1 MYLINWPKIRSVGK
15 PCCWLMENPCGCWS
29 NPCGK
34 VPMENPCGCWS
45 NPCGKVPMENPCGCW
60 SNQKLARLSVRTRV
74 KSLSK
79 AQSYIEIGVEE
90 REVSTVQAR
99 YTREAL
105 YEMCTREIGKYCTRE
120 VHNREVHKRG
130 TVQFSK
136 ERGKQWA
143 REVWWPTRAAR
154 EAEERGKYC
163 AREVQK
169 RGTVQEVY
177 KRYGGWLGQPEREK
191 REVCHS
197 KKSSVGPAGGHWVG
211 WYS

>member
-29 NPCGK
+29 N
-34 VPMENPCGCWS
+34 
-45 NPCGKVPMENPCGCW
+45 
-60 SNQKLARLSVRTRV
+60 QKLAHLSVRTRV

-143 REVWWPTRAAR
+143 REVWWRTRASR
-154 EAEERGKYC
+154 EGEERGMPQ
-163 AREVQK
+163 QK
-169 RGTVQEVY
+169 VFS
-177 KRYGGWLGQPEREK
+177 WACWWALGRVIQLDDL
-191 REVCHS
+191 
-197 KKSSVGPAGGHWVG
+197 
-211 WYS
+211 